1 MTELKKEKLYARL
14 EAMQSFLD
22 DSRVVKELHDGC
34 SIMRDVTPSEHA
46 ISELADIIKDIIA
59 DIEVAE

>member
-14 EAMQSFLD
+14 EVLKNFLD
-22 DSRVVKELHDGC
+22 DSRVVKVFADGC
-34 SIMRDVTPSEHA
+34 FLERDVTPAEHA

>member
-22 DSRVVKELHDGC
+22 DSRVVRELHEGC
-34 SIMRDVTPSEHA
+34 FLMRDVTPAEHA
-46 ISELADIIKDIIA
+46 ISELADIVKDIIA
-59 DIEVAE
+59 DIEATE